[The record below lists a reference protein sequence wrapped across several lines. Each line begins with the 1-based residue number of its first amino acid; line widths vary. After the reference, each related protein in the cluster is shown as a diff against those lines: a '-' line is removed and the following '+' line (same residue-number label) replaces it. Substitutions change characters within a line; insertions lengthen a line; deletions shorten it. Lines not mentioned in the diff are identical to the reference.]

1 MAGEKQTIEIALNPD
16 QITFIG
22 IMKDAYNIESESK
35 VMRVIMDYLQSSKDI
50 HDTVFKQWRCLRCD

>member
-1 MAGEKQTIEIALNPD
+1 MSGEKQTIEIALNPD

-35 VMRVIMDYLQSSKDI
+35 VMRIIMDYLQDNHDV

>member
-22 IMKDAYNIESESK
+22 VMKDAYDIESESK
-35 VMRVIMDYLQSSKDI
+35 VMRVIMDYLQSTKDI

>member
-22 IMKDAYNIESESK
+22 VMKDAYNIESESK
-35 VMRVIMDYLQSSKDI
+35 VMRVIMDYLQSTKDI

>member
-35 VMRVIMDYLQSSKDI
+35 VMRVIMDYLQSTKDI